1 MNSFLL
7 LCDVFLFV
15 FWKKLKTPKMHF
27 EINWPLAG
35 SSKMA
40 PRILIFS
47 MTMGADYSF
56 ELISI
61 ETYAPQFI
69 GHNKFFLG
77 SVYIQSRSMGDICK
91 CRQLF
96 CIVLNSLFP
105 QILPWWLLV
114 VASMVVMVYMEPLGG
129 CRRWGSPEGVEH
141 GGVVGVLPREPRGG
155 SLLLWRRSRS
165 IDGTKIIHLNK
176 KKRRLIDGQSITFR
190 FFEPK
195 LVEFWKSFV
204 KQADPLSSLYLIFEV
219 CSNGFLLPV

>member
-1 MNSFLL
+1 
-7 LCDVFLFV
+7 
-15 FWKKLKTPKMHF
+15 
-27 EINWPLAG
+27 
-35 SSKMA
+35 
-40 PRILIFS
+40 
-47 MTMGADYSF
+47 MGADYSF

-176 KKRRLIDGQSITFR
+176 KKRRLIDGQSIKFR

-195 LVEFWKSFV
+195 LVEFWKNFV
-204 KQADPLSSLYLIFEV
+204 KQAEPYLLCTAKKKLERLQFSNSSLLFKIWSACSCEFKAYFWTYWALYHLLFYLETIKV
-219 CSNGFLLPV
+219 N